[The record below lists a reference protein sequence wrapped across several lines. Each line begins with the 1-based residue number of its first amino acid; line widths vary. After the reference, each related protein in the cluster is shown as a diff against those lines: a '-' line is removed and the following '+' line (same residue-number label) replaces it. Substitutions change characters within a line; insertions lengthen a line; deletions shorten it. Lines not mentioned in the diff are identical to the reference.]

1 MVSALGSGP
10 RGPRF
15 ESGRPDYIEF
25 TVEMKNLGD
34 FLRNLFQFKT
44 FELDFGINH
53 LTLRAKKDSA
63 VKENFR
69 FGIV

>member
-1 MVSALGSGP
+1 
-10 RGPRF
+10 
-15 ESGRPDYIEF
+15 
-25 TVEMKNLGD
+25 VEMKNLGD